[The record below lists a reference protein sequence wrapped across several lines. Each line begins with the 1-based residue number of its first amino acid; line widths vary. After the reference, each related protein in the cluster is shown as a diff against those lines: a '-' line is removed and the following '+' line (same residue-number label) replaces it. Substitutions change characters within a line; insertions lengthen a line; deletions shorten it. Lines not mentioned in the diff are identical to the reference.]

1 MAAVRLLQVTDTHL
15 MGDAAAA
22 LRGVATLDSLRRVLR
37 AVQRDLEAA
46 DAVLLTG
53 DVVHDDA
60 GGYAWIRTEFGALD
74 KPVLCI
80 PGNHDDPD
88 LMRASLSDA
97 PFRHCGHHDFG
108 GWRVVMLDSTVR
120 GDAAGELAPAEL
132 RRLEAALGA
141 GSPPHALVVLH
152 HQPVPI
158 GSPGLDSVG
167 LRNGPALLATLARLP
182 TARALLCGHVHQ
194 ESERLAGGLPAFS
207 TPSTC
212 LQFLP
217 GSANFAYDTRG
228 PGCRMVELHPDGRVD
243 TRVIW
248 VD

>member
-88 LMRASLSDA
+88 LMRAALSDA

-108 GWRVVMLDSTVR
+108 G
-120 GDAAGELAPAEL
+120 
-132 RRLEAALGA
+132 
-141 GSPPHALVVLH
+141 
-152 HQPVPI
+152 
-158 GSPGLDSVG
+158 
-167 LRNGPALLATLARLP
+167 
-182 TARALLCGHVHQ
+182 
-194 ESERLAGGLPAFS
+194 
-207 TPSTC
+207 
-212 LQFLP
+212 
-217 GSANFAYDTRG
+217 
-228 PGCRMVELHPDGRVD
+228 
-243 TRVIW
+243 
-248 VD
+248 